1 MPSPGLRASAL
12 RARARLP
19 PLYWVP
25 GSAAPQRRGVWGS
38 LLPSALFSLPAL
50 NHSHQH
56 EGALSTSHPR
66 KKRPVCAAV
75 PCWSLLSNLLSQNIY
90 GNNGTLRK
98 IGHLLLE
105 GVQLRTKRA
114 QIMGVWRRFILSEGK
129 SHPVFTASQP
139 PPPPTSAAHG
149 YTWWERFGKRFE
161 FLIHSNLA
169 LEMMGSGISISWIHV
184 GSLYHF
190 LQSFFLFF
198 FLPFKFSRWNL
209 NLKWNKKI
217 IMMFIKLF

>member
-25 GSAAPQRRGVWGS
+25 GSAAPQRLGVWGS

-105 GVQLRTKRA
+105 GVQLRTKRT
-114 QIMGVWRRFILSEGK
+114 QMMRVWRRFILSEGK
-129 SHPVFTASQP
+129 SHPVFTAS
-139 PPPPTSAAHG
+139 HG
-149 YTWWERFGKRFE
+149 GNGLGNGLSFWFIAIWLWRWWVLEYLFHEYMWDPYT
-161 FLIHSNLA
+161 ISYNL
-169 LEMMGSGISISWIHV
+169 S
-184 GSLYHF
+184 F
-190 LQSFFLFF
+190 SFFSCL
-198 FLPFKFSRWNL
+198 L
-209 NLKWNKKI
+209 NFPDEIWILNEIRK
-217 IMMFIKLF
+217 